1 VSGKIAVMAMIA
13 SACRLVFDHLGE
25 MFRVGLVLIL
35 GIFAIGIFALHYIL
49 PLLSVTVPQTGGAAA
64 GEPMPDPRIFP
75 GMLLMLVV
83 EFVFISVFAVGWHRL
98 ILLGPTSVRGLGVGI
113 ARRELA
119 YFGRMWLCFLGVVV
133 FTAVFSTAEYA
144 LAGLLHAD
152 PRSYLALASVGYG
165 LVTIYAL
172 GRFGLSFAAVSIDR
186 RLGFAGSWQMT
197 RGEGLR
203 ILAIYVLVGL
213 GWFVVTYA
221 FSSLARLLG
230 LGQAAPYSL
239 LFINAVLSS
248 GLIALVVTINALL
261 LRQLTGWRAPV

>member
-1 VSGKIAVMAMIA
+1 LSGNVAVMGTIA
-13 SACRLVFDHLGE
+13 AACRLIFEHLGE
-25 MFRVGLVLIL
+25 LFRVGLVLIL
-35 GIFAIGIFALHYIL
+35 GIFVIGIFALHYLL
-49 PLLSVTVPQTGGAAA
+49 PLLTAAVPQTGGPAA

-83 EFVFISVFAVGWHRL
+83 EFVFVSIFAVGWHRL
-98 ILLGPTSVRGLGVGI
+98 ILLGRRSVRGLGI
-113 ARRELA
+113 AMARRELA

-133 FTAVFSTAEYA
+133 FTAVFSTGEYA

-172 GRFGLSFAAVSIDR
+172 GRFGLSFAALSIDQ
-186 RLGFAGSWQMT
+186 RLGFAGSWQLT
-197 RGEGLR
+197 RGEGMR
-203 ILAIYVLVGL
+203 ILAIYLLAGL
-213 GWFVVTYA
+213 AWFAVTYA
-221 FSSLARLLG
+221 FSTLARRLG

-248 GLIALVVTINALL
+248 VLIALVITVNALL
-261 LRQLTGWRAPV
+261 FRQLARWRAPA